1 MSVTDVDW
9 ETVPMSELEDQL
21 TLFAARIASA
31 TAAWLGWLAIFDR
44 RAGYESWGCRSSAH
58 WLNWKCAM
66 SYSTGHEHVRV
77 ARALESL
84 PETRAAFGAG
94 RLSYSKVRA
103 ITRVATVDS
112 EAELCDL
119 GLAATAVQIESICAG
134 YRQAKLG
141 GECSE

>member
-119 GLAATAVQIESICAG
+119 GLAATAVQIESIRAG